1 MIELERR
8 SAGGTVVLRLA
19 RPPVNALDL
28 ELLESITAGFEQA
41 LAEEAA
47 AIVVTGRGRCFS
59 AGIDVKLTPTY
70 TAEERRAAIRAIN
83 RMVSVIHGAPVP
95 VVAAVN
101 GHAMGG
107 GLVLALA
114 CDMRLA
120 SSGEHV
126 LALNEV
132 AAGVPFPAGP
142 LALVHGELAPG
153 VARDLCLTGRSIS
166 PSEALELGVVDRLVE
181 GDELLEHAQ
190 ALAAE
195 LASHGA
201 YVVVKRQVRGR
212 LSAELER
219 ICAEDDDPLL
229 LARAGAQGQPGG

>member
-1 MIELERR
+1 MIELERS
-8 SAGGTVVLRLA
+8 SAGGTVVLSRA

-28 ELLESITAGFEQA
+28 ELLESISAGFEAA

-47 AIVVTGRGRCFS
+47 AIVVTGKGRCFS

-70 TAEERRAAIRAIN
+70 TPEQRRAAIRAIN

-142 LALVHGELAPG
+142 LALVHGELAPR

-166 PSEALELGVVDRLVE
+166 PSEALVA

-190 ALAAE
+190 ALAAQ

-219 ICAEDDDPLL
+219 IWAEDDDPLL
-229 LARAGAQGQPGG
+229 LAPAGAQGQAGG